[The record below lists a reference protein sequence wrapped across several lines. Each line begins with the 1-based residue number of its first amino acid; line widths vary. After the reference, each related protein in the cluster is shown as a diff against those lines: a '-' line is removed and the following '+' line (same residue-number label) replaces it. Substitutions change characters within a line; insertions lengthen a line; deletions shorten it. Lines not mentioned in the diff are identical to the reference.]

1 MALFGR
7 LFPDRRFQIFNKLII
22 AFLICHGLVFFFIIM
37 FQCTPVAGIWNNT
50 IRQHCVDITAVAL
63 ASAILSIIEDLVILA
78 MPIQQLRNLQ
88 LKFKKKLAVGFMLS
102 LGSLACLTSIIRLRL
117 LVVLVESCDI
127 TWDNV
132 DAVKW
137 SITEISCALI
147 CGSLPALQPVFRKV
161 TGLLTTI
168 RGSRPT
174 AEMMGPA
181 GKGIGHFSIRKK
193 DTTSKL
199 RSPTP
204 ETSLSDSEDSMVIKI
219 HMATPLDAWMKPL
232 SLPPLEFEP
241 LSHQLFCRDSDRS
254 SLNLWIPRTA
264 TPPRTPIT
272 LTTPTSVRSP
282 RREANAEY
290 ELDLRGIVGTKTWM

>member
-1 MALFGR
+1 MTRKKSSPATLSSVNLAMTVLSAAQITATDLGFGLHFWNIDPANTQHIIQLFYAGQMFYVVVLILAKLSIMALFGR

-37 FQCTPVAGIWNNT
+37 FQCTPIAGIWNHT

-102 LGSLACLTSIIRLRL
+102 LGSLACLTSIVRLRL
-117 LVVLVESCDI
+117 LVVLVESYDI

-137 SITEISCALI
+137 TITEISCALI

-204 ETSLSDSEDSMVIKI
+204 ETSLSDSEDSMDGN
-219 HMATPLDAWMKPL
+219 AT
-232 SLPPLEFEP
+232 
-241 LSHQLFCRDSDRS
+241 
-254 SLNLWIPRTA
+254 
-264 TPPRTPIT
+264 
-272 LTTPTSVRSP
+272 
-282 RREANAEY
+282 
-290 ELDLRGIVGTKTWM
+290 

>member
-1 MALFGR
+1 MWKCVQSSCTFQGQLELSSTTSGLCSPYQHPSRIPELKLVVAVLSILAFPIIGLRIVSRCIVASRLALDDWVTLLAGVCLASTLTCVVSTTNLGFGLHFWNIDPANSQHIIQLFYAGQMFYVVVLILAKLSIMALFGR

-88 LKFKKKLAVGFMLS
+88 LKFKKKLAVGFML
-102 LGSLACLTSIIRLRL
+102 R
-117 LVVLVESCDI
+117 
-127 TWDNV
+127 DNV

-174 AEMMGPA
+174 AEMMGP
-181 GKGIGHFSIRKK
+181 
-193 DTTSKL
+193 
-199 RSPTP
+199 
-204 ETSLSDSEDSMVIKI
+204 
-219 HMATPLDAWMKPL
+219 
-232 SLPPLEFEP
+232 
-241 LSHQLFCRDSDRS
+241 
-254 SLNLWIPRTA
+254 
-264 TPPRTPIT
+264 
-272 LTTPTSVRSP
+272 
-282 RREANAEY
+282 
-290 ELDLRGIVGTKTWM
+290 